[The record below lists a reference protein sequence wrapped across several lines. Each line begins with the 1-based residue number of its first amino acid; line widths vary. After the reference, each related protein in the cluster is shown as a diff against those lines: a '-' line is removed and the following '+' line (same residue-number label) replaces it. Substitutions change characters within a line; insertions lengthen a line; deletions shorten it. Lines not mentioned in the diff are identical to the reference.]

1 MQNKT
6 RSTKKQQMQ
15 RIIQWYRDETGSDSV
30 DMREVAKFAV
40 GKGFQLPKP
49 KDPITHLAEKFA
61 DAAREETRKDEKT
74 GRTYRAN
81 LAVVN
86 HTASG
91 QYTLWGDI
99 DTAPRKFAQKAFVQR
114 REHMVGEAVQ
124 LTLDVDHWNIV
135 NPLEEP
141 ILMPID
147 FTDDVEERLNA
158 PDEINIA
165 A

>member
-1 MQNKT
+1 MKK
-6 RSTKKQQMQ
+6 SGTKKQQMQ
-15 RIIQWYRDETGSDSV
+15 KIIQWYRNETGNIAV
-30 DMREVAKFAV
+30 DMHEVAKFAV
-40 GKGFQLPKP
+40 SKGFQLPKP
-49 KDPITHLAEKFA
+49 KDPLSLLAEQLA
-61 DAAREETRKDEKT
+61 DAAREETRIDKKT
-74 GRTYRAN
+74 GRPYRAN
-81 LAVVN
+81 LAVVD
-86 HTASG
+86 HTSQG

-124 LTLDVDHWNIV
+124 LTLDVDHWNII

-147 FTDDVEERLNA
+147 FTEDVEERLNA
-158 PDEINIA
+158 PDELNIA